1 MTKSIWFW
9 LVVGWLASLVYS
21 PSHVVGMFKGKSAA

>member
-9 LVVGWLASLVYS
+9 LIVGWLLSMVYS
-21 PSHVVGMFKGKSAA
+21 PSHVVGMFKKSS